1 MASLAAAPAGAE
13 AGAPQRGKPAV
24 NGWVPEA
31 FWGAGTAVL
40 FAAFI
45 YGNYREEE
53 EARRQKHEV

>member
-1 MASLAAAPAGAE
+1 
-13 AGAPQRGKPAV
+13 V